1 MSSDSF
7 KYVPNAFYDVMVFI
21 VPTVQFAVGVG
32 LGIFSFDTTWIPSL
46 DSSTLVILFAVSLV
60 ASYEY
65 GRMAEALS
73 AYLVQSPLRFLVKHT
88 KFFNNEYKNDFLKG
102 REEIY
107 KVLNLNEPYDGRKG
121 DKWAIYLYA
130 FSKNP
135 SIGAD
140 LLKRYAWEKLSRNSA
155 FTYAALLI
163 ISIGFI
169 VHDVVGLQTFNYQSF
184 QFGSL
189 SYTIACLVMVFL
201 TYVEYYRRNVW
212 NYDLLSKAI
221 PVLLANITSNDLT
234 NKNN

>member
-1 MSSDSF
+1 M
-7 KYVPNAFYDVMVFI
+7 
-21 VPTVQFAVGVG
+21 FAVG
-32 LGIFSFDTTWIPSL
+32 I
-46 DSSTLVILFAVSLV
+46 V

-65 GRMAEALS
+65 GRIAEALS
-73 AYLVQSPLRFLVKHT
+73 AYLVQNPLKFLVKHT
-88 KFFNNEYKNDFLKG
+88 KFFNKEYKNDFLKG

-107 KVLNLNEPYDGRKG
+107 KVLKLEEPYDGRKG

-135 SIGAD
+135 LIGAD

-169 VHDVVGLQTFNYQSF
+169 VRDVIVSQTFNYQSF

-189 SYTIACLVMVFL
+189 AYTTACLIMVFL

-212 NYDLLSKAI
+212 NYDLLTKAI
-221 PVLLANITSNDLT
+221 PVLLANTTSNDLAKE
-234 NKNN
+234 ND